1 MAKSKVSLARKKEL
15 NEPDEFMSLS
25 GRFLQFVLENK
36 IQMMSGAGVLFALVI
51 IFIGFHYHS
60 LQNENKASALLE
72 SAMIKY
78 QSLVKDMGPAKAFE
92 DIKNDFNA
100 IQEKYSRT
108 VAGEFAQVNMAN
120 IYYDSGNYEK
130 AAAQYEKA
138 LIIFE
143 DDPTFKNIILNGLGC
158 SYEALNKNDLA
169 IKYFEMIVLGPS
181 NIMKGEALFNLGR
194 IYALMEE
201 NTKSIDSFKQLI
213 SDHEDCIYIELAKE
227 RVHG

>member
-1 MAKSKVSLARKKEL
+1 MATSKVSLARKKEL
-15 NEPDEFMSLS
+15 NEPDEFISLS

-36 IQMMSGAGVLFALVI
+36 VQMISGAGVLFALVI
-51 IFIGFHYHS
+51 IFIGFHYNS
-60 LQNENKASALLE
+60 LQNENKASALLA
-72 SAMIKY
+72 STMIKY

-120 IYYDSGNYEK
+120 IYYDSGDYEN

-138 LIIFE
+138 LKIFQ

>member
-181 NIMKGEALFNLGR
+181 NIMKGDALFNLGR